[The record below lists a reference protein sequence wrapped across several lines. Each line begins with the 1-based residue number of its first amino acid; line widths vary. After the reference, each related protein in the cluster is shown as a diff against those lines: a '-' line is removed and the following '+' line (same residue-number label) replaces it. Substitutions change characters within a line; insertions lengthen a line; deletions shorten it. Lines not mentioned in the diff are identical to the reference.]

1 MDWIP
6 TITDRGGPLYLRIVS
21 ALSDDIS
28 AGRLHHGQQ
37 LPTHRALAAALGVD
51 LTTVTRAYTE
61 ARRQGLTEARVG
73 RGTFVKAGPSQ
84 PGRQAIPPGIDLSMN
99 LPPQPPEADLA
110 GRLAKAFGELRADA
124 SLESYL
130 NYQQAGGTRSE
141 RNTAAEWLQFL
152 VPGVTGDR
160 LVIVPGTQSAL
171 FCLLLSLVAPGDSI
185 FTEALTYPG
194 LKAAAAALGVNLIG
208 VEMDADGIEPAALER
223 ACRRHGEAKVIY
235 LMPTM
240 HNPTTATMPV
250 PRREQI
256 AQIIRKR
263 GLTLIEDDP
272 YAFLTTGIVPLATLI
287 PERAYLTASLAKS
300 ITPGL
305 RASLVVVPGSGEA
318 ARLTS
323 SLRATVQ
330 MGVPLTVAIIAR
342 WMRDG
347 TADAIIK
354 AVRAEA
360 TARQTLA
367 REALA
372 GHSYAAHPQGHHL
385 WLTLP
390 DAWPSA
396 RFAAQLHR
404 RGLGV
409 VTSDAFATTQ
419 APPNSIRIALGAA
432 RNRPMLVKALDIL
445 RETLSSKSYD
455 ENVV

>member
-1 MDWIP
+1 MDWMP
-6 TITDRGGPLYLRIVS
+6 TIADRGGPLYLRIVG
-21 ALSDDIS
+21 ALSDDVG

-37 LPTHRALAAALGVD
+37 LPTHRTLAAALGVD

-73 RGTFVKAGPSQ
+73 RGTLVKAGPTL
-84 PGRQAIPPGIDLSMN
+84 QARLAVPPGIDLSMN
-99 LPPQPPEADLA
+99 VPPQPPEADLA
-110 GRLAKAFGELRADA
+110 ARLAKAFGELRADA
-124 SLESYL
+124 GLETYL
-130 NYQQAGGTRSE
+130 NYQQPGGTRSE

-160 LVIVPGTQSAL
+160 LVIVPGTQSAV
-171 FCLLLSLVAPGDSI
+171 FCLLLNLVAPGDSI

-194 LKAAAAALGVNLIG
+194 LKAAAAALGINLIG

-223 ACRRHGEAKVIY
+223 ACRRNGEAKVVY

-240 HNPTTATMPV
+240 HNPTTATMPMQ
-250 PRREQI
+250 RREQI
-256 AQIIRKR
+256 AQIVRKR

-272 YAFLTTGIVPLATLI
+272 YAFLTTGIVPLSTLV
-287 PERAYLTASLAKS
+287 PERSYLTASLSKS

-318 ARLTS
+318 TRLTN

-330 MGVPLTVAIIAR
+330 MSVPLTVAIIAR

-354 AVRAEA
+354 AVGAEA
-360 TARQTLA
+360 AARQTLA

-372 GHSYAAHPQGHHL
+372 RHAYAADPRGHHL
-385 WLTLP
+385 WLPLP
-390 DAWPSA
+390 VAWPSA

-409 VTSDAFATTQ
+409 VTGDAFATTQ
-419 APPNSIRIALGAA
+419 APPNCIRIALGAA

-445 RETLSSKSYD
+445 RETLGSKSYD
-455 ENVV
+455 DNVV

>member
-6 TITDRGGPLYLRIVS
+6 TIADRGGPLYLRIVG
-21 ALSDDIS
+21 ALSDDIG
-28 AGRLHHGQQ
+28 AGRLHHGQL

-73 RGTFVKAGPSQ
+73 RGTFVKAGLSP
-84 PGRQAIPPGIDLSMN
+84 PTRQAVPPGIDLSMN
-99 LPPQPPEADLA
+99 LPPQPVEADLA
-110 GRLAKAFGELRADA
+110 GRLARAFGALRNDA

-130 NYQQAGGTRSE
+130 NYQQPGGTQSE

-152 VPGVTGDR
+152 APDVTADR

-171 FCLLLSLVAPGDSI
+171 FCLLLNLVAPGDSI

-194 LKAAAAALGVNLIG
+194 LKAAAAALGINLIG
-208 VEMDADGIEPAALER
+208 VEMDAQGIEPAALER

-240 HNPTTATMPV
+240 HNPTTATMPL

-256 AQIIRKR
+256 AQIVRKR

-287 PERAYLTASLAKS
+287 PERAYLTASLSKS

-305 RASLVVVPGSGEA
+305 RVSLVVVPGSGEA
-318 ARLTS
+318 TRLTN
-323 SLRATVQ
+323 SLRATLQ
-330 MGVPLTVAIIAR
+330 MSVPLTVAIVAR

-360 TARQTLA
+360 AARQTLA

-372 GHSYAAHPQGHHL
+372 GQAYAADPHGHHL

-409 VTSDAFATTQ
+409 VTGDAFATTP
-419 APPNSIRIALGAA
+419 AMPNSIRIALGAA
-432 RNRPMLVKALDIL
+432 RNRPMLIKALDIL
-445 RETLSSKSYD
+445 RETLGSKSYD